1 MNVNGVR
8 RDLGGMD
15 DAGITD
21 YFKRCITEN
30 KILFYTGGEGNS
42 LLIDEKYWGFI
53 EGCGFAQVSVGC
65 VGGVDEGYKFNKLM
79 LDYTYE
85 NSLDAEGRRRDLT
98 GLSDK
103 ELFEYFNR
111 CKDLNLI
118 FLYTGGYTN
127 DILMADDGGYD
138 IAKGLVARGL
148 TKVSLG
154 CDGGC
159 DEGFKFNRL
168 MLDYIKKT
176 NYEPR
181 DSGV

>member
-1 MNVNGVR
+1 MDVKGVR
-8 RDLGGMD
+8 TDLTGMD
-15 DAGITD
+15 DASIAD

-42 LLIDEKYWGFI
+42 LLIDEKYWEFI
-53 EGCGFAQVSVGC
+53 RGWEFAQVSIGC
-65 VGGVDEGYKFNKLM
+65 VHGVDEGYKFNKLM
-79 LDYTYE
+79 LDYAYE

-103 ELFEYFNR
+103 ELLVYFNR
-111 CKDLNLI
+111 CKDLGLI
-118 FLYTGGYTN
+118 FVYTGGYTN
-127 DILMADDGGYD
+127 DILMLDGEGYD
-138 IAKGLVARGL
+138 VATGLVARGL

-159 DEGFKFNRL
+159 DEGLKFNRL

-176 NYEPR
+176 KYEPR